1 MNLASTDIYKAVI
14 VQLLSVIRLVLS
26 IPAALARFQPQKRP
40 VMNSSTRVLLVILV
54 ASVTILVLAAGG
66 SVFDRAIGVC
76 IRNCAQCKKMF
87 GPYFLGQKCA
97 DSCVKYK
104 GKLIPD
110 CEDEVSIQ
118 PFLQALDSDY

>member
-1 MNLASTDIYKAVI
+1 MTRANSTFESWPNFELISFELYVWKLTVLIAVLRI
-14 VQLLSVIRLVLS
+14 DFL
-26 IPAALARFQPQKRP
+26 
-40 VMNSSTRVLLVILV
+40 
-54 ASVTILVLAAGG
+54 
-66 SVFDRAIGVC
+66 GVC

-110 CEDEVSIQ
+110 CEDEGSIQ

>member
-1 MNLASTDIYKAVI
+1 MNP
-14 VQLLSVIRLVLS
+14 SV
-26 IPAALARFQPQKRP
+26 
-40 VMNSSTRVLLVILV
+40 RVLLALLV
-54 ASVTILVLAAGG
+54 VSATIIMLASGTPIE
-66 SVFDRAIGVC
+66 RAIGVC

-118 PFLQALDSDY
+118 PFLQELDSDY

>member
-1 MNLASTDIYKAVI
+1 MVMNASTRI
-14 VQLLSVIRLVLS
+14 LLVLFVS
-26 IPAALARFQPQKRP
+26 YAIAF
-40 VMNSSTRVLLVILV
+40 MLV
-54 ASVTILVLAAGG
+54 AG
-66 SVFDRAIGVC
+66 SVPFDRAIGVC

-110 CEDEVSIQ
+110 CEDEGSIQ

>member
-1 MNLASTDIYKAVI
+1 
-14 VQLLSVIRLVLS
+14 
-26 IPAALARFQPQKRP
+26 
-40 VMNSSTRVLLVILV
+40 MNSSVRVLLVILV
-54 ASVTILVLAAGG
+54 ASAMITFAAGG
-66 SVFDRAIGVC
+66 TPFDRAIGVC

-110 CEDEVSIQ
+110 CEDEGSIQ
-118 PFLQALDSDY
+118 PFLQALDIDY

>member
-1 MNLASTDIYKAVI
+1 MNKSTRI
-14 VQLLSVIRLVLS
+14 LLVLFV
-26 IPAALARFQPQKRP
+26 AY
-40 VMNSSTRVLLVILV
+40 VMVVMLV
-54 ASVTILVLAAGG
+54 AG
-66 SVFDRAIGVC
+66 SAPFDRAVGVC

-110 CEDEVSIQ
+110 CEDEGSIQ
-118 PFLQALDSDY
+118 PFLQALENDY

>member
-1 MNLASTDIYKAVI
+1 MN
-14 VQLLSVIRLVLS
+14 
-26 IPAALARFQPQKRP
+26 
-40 VMNSSTRVLLVILV
+40 MSTRI
-54 ASVTILVLAAGG
+54 ILVLFVVYATMFMFTAGG
-66 SVFDRAIGVC
+66 TAFDRAIGVC

>member
-1 MNLASTDIYKAVI
+1 MNASTRI
-14 VQLLSVIRLVLS
+14 LLVLFVS
-26 IPAALARFQPQKRP
+26 YAIAS
-40 VMNSSTRVLLVILV
+40 MLV
-54 ASVTILVLAAGG
+54 AG
-66 SVFDRAIGVC
+66 SVPFDRAIGVC

-110 CEDEVSIQ
+110 CEDEGSIQ